1 VNKFLQR
8 AEEFLKK
15 TGTIEKLLPRILG
28 IICLM
33 LAIATVSEVVFHIRA
48 IKSIFD
54 TLICIFLLAILLFV
68 IIMFKFRP
76 VRKGLTEECPT
87 CRRKAR
93 RLNKNGKYVCVNGHE
108 W

>member
-8 AEEFLKK
+8 AKEFLKK
-15 TGTIEKLLPRILG
+15 TGTLETLFPRILG

-33 LAIATVSEVVFHIRA
+33 LAIATVSELVFHIPV

-54 TLICIFLLAILLFV
+54 TLIYIFLLTILLAV
-68 IIMFKFRP
+68 IIMFKFGP
-76 VRKGLTEECPT
+76 VRQGLTEECPT
-87 CRRKAR
+87 CSRKAR